1 MFQEFFRGNEWLEL
15 PVIALVFFFVFFL
28 AVVWRVV
35 FRMRDARQLDELA
48 SLPFADEQRPEPRK
62 DRTHG

>member
-28 AVVWRVV
+28 AVVWRVA
-35 FRMRDARQLDELA
+35 FRMRD
-48 SLPFADEQRPEPRK
+48 PR
-62 DRTHG
+62 

>member
-35 FRMRDARQLDELA
+35 FRMRDASRVNELA
-48 SLPFADEQRPEPRK
+48 CLPFADERQSEPRK
-62 DRTHG
+62 EHTHG

>member
-28 AVVWRVV
+28 AVVWRVA
-35 FRMRDARQLDELA
+35 FRMRD
-48 SLPFADEQRPEPRK
+48 PRK
-62 DRTHG
+62 LQELVLEGQRGEHRKESTHG

>member
-28 AVVWRVV
+28 AVVWRVA
-35 FRMRDARQLDELA
+35 FRMRDTRKLHELA
-48 SLPFADEQRPEPRK
+48 SLPFADERRPEPRK
-62 DRTHG
+62 ESTHG